1 MGAMSLTVGPSL
13 KGTRSLGCGMTY
25 CLGILLPQ
33 GLVLAS
39 DSRSNAGVDQ
49 VVRVCKLNLMPAAEG
64 RVIAIQSSGNLA
76 TTQAVVTRLYEAFGS
91 GDAAHDLS
99 LARTMFEAAGI
110 VGAHL
115 RSSIVADGKFVDP
128 YGDPGGNF
136 LVSGQ
141 IEGERPRLFQIYAAG
156 NFVEAT
162 DRSPFLQIG
171 ETKYG
176 KPILDRSLT
185 PRHPLDE
192 AAKLALLS
200 FDATIRSNLSV
211 GLPLDLLAYRAD
223 TFTANLV
230 TIDEDDAYWNAMR
243 QAYSQ
248 GLSVLVAGLPPPP
261 AAWGA

>member
-1 MGAMSLTVGPSL
+1 
-13 KGTRSLGCGMTY
+13 MTY
-25 CLGILLPQ
+25 CLGILLPR

-49 VVRVCKLNLMPAAEG
+49 VVRVSKLNLMPAAKD

-76 TTQAVVTRLYEAFGS
+76 TTQAVVTRLNEAFGS
-91 GDAAHDLS
+91 GDAAEDLR
-99 LARTMFEAAGI
+99 LARTMFEAASI
-110 VGAHL
+110 VGAQL
-115 RSSIVADGKFVDP
+115 RSSIVADAKFVDP
-128 YGDPGGNF
+128 YGDPSGNF

-141 IEGERPRLFQIYAAG
+141 IAGEPHRLFQIYAAG

-162 DRSPFLQIG
+162 SRSPFLQIG

-185 PRHPLDE
+185 PKHPLDE

-211 GLPLDLLAYRAD
+211 APPIDLIAYRTD
-223 TFTANLV
+223 SFTANLV
-230 TIDEDDAYWNAMR
+230 TIEEDDPYWNAMR

-248 GLSVLVAGLPPPP
+248 GLAALVAGLPAPP
-261 AAWGA
+261 AAWGF